1 MIGIID
7 YGMGN
12 LHSVQNACRHLG
24 MESVISSDAG
34 VLENCDRLILPG
46 VGAFGDMMDN
56 LEKADL
62 IPFIRKQVLEEK
74 KPLLGIC
81 LGMQALFESSEEN
94 GLRQGLGFLQGKV
107 IRMKDDFVR
116 IPQIGWNELI
126 LAGNHPLK
134 QKLSA
139 RPFAYFDHS
148 YYAEGFDPAELI
160 AYCQYGPYV
169 IPGLVQKDNIVGSQF
184 HPEKS
189 GKDGLAILEW
199 FGKEL
204 QA

>member
-24 MESVISSDAG
+24 LESVISSDPAVLAG
-34 VLENCDRLILPG
+34 CSRLILPG
-46 VGAFGDMMDN
+46 VGAFGDMMAN
-56 LEKADL
+56 LKRDGL
-62 IPFIRKQVLEEK
+62 IPFLNQQVLEEK

-94 GLRQGLGFLQGKV
+94 GLQPGLGWLQGHV
-107 IRMKDDFVR
+107 VRMDDRFVR
-116 IPQIGWNELI
+116 IPEIGWNELVVS
-126 LAGNHPLK
+126 GTHPLK
-134 QKLSA
+134 EKLSEK
-139 RPFAYFDHS
+139 PFAYFDHS
-148 YYAEGFDPAELI
+148 YYVDGFDPSQLM

-169 IPGLVQKDNIVGSQF
+169 IPGLVGKDNILGSQF

-189 GKDGLAILEW
+189 GRDGLAILEW
-199 FGKEL
+199 FGKEFC
-204 QA
+204 A